1 MASEQKGFVVYGD
14 IEESLNELTDE
25 QVAKL
30 FRGMVSYFNT
40 GKEPKFSGLMKMVF
54 IPIRQQMDRDTDK
67 YEKKCA
73 KNRESIQK
81 YWDKVKA
88 DTNEYE
94 RIRTNTDEYERIP
107 PNTNVA
113 NTNTNTTT
121 KTKTETE
128 TTTMSS
134 ETDAGLLSF
143 DLIQYLNEK
152 TGSDYKAD
160 KTNAVRIQTLLD
172 SGYSPA
178 ELRSVIDKKC
188 AEWMTDPKMRP
199 YLRPSTLWGAKFPEY
214 VSAPI
219 SIGQERERDEA
230 KKRETLEAEL
240 TEKKET
246 LSTLRASLDEIKP
259 GTRLD
264 ERRALKEQI
273 ALLEDSIKI
282 IEGRL

>member
-1 MASEQKGFVVYGD
+1 MSKDQKGFVVYGD

-67 YEKKCA
+67 YEKKCE

-94 RIRTNTDEYERIP
+94 RIQTNTNVYERIP

-113 NTNTNTTT
+113 NTNTKTNTTT
-121 KTKTETE
+121 KTDTG
-128 TTTMSS
+128 TTTTSS

-160 KTNAVRIQTLLD
+160 KANAVRVQTLLD
-172 SGYSPA
+172 SGYSPDQ
-178 ELRSVIDKKC
+178 LRTVIDKKVS
-188 AEWMTDPKMRP
+188 EWYGDSKMRS
-199 YLRPSTLWGAKFPEY
+199 YLRPSTLFGDKFGEY
-214 VSAPI
+214 LAAPI
-219 SIGQERERDEA
+219 SVTAERERDTK
-230 KKRETLEAEL
+230 KKRSEL
-240 TEKKET
+240 NKE
-246 LSTLRASLDEIKP
+246 LDEKRQALSVLKESLS
-259 GTRLD
+259 GADKT
-264 ERRALKEQI
+264 ERRHLREQI
-273 ALLEDSIKI
+273 AILEDSIGL
-282 IEGRL
+282 IEGRLS

>member
-1 MASEQKGFVVYGD
+1 MSKDQKGFVVYGD

-40 GKEPKFSGLMKMVF
+40 GKDPKFSGLMKMVF

-67 YEKKCA
+67 YEKKCE

-94 RIRTNTDEYERIP
+94 RIQTNTNVYERIP
-107 PNTNVA
+107 ANTNVA
-113 NTNTNTTT
+113 NTNTKTNTDTKTDTGTTT
-121 KTKTETE
+121 T
-128 TTTMSS
+128 SS

-160 KTNAVRIQTLLD
+160 LSNAKRVQSLLEQ
-172 SGYSPA
+172 GYSPDQ
-178 ELRSVIDKKC
+178 LRTVIDKKVD
-188 AEWMTDPKMRP
+188 EWYGDSKMRS
-199 YLRPSTLWGAKFPEY
+199 YLRPSTLFGDKFGEY
-214 VSAPI
+214 LAAPI
-219 SIGQERERDEA
+219 SLTAERERDQ
-230 KKRETLEAEL
+230 K
-240 TEKKET
+240 KKEADLNRELDEKRQT
-246 LSTLRASLDEIKP
+246 LSVLKESLADADK
-259 GTRLD
+259 T
-264 ERRALKEQI
+264 ERRHLREQI
-273 ALLEDSIKI
+273 AILEDSIGL
-282 IEGRL
+282 IERRLT

>member
-1 MASEQKGFVVYGD
+1 MSKDQKGFVVYGD

-67 YEKKCA
+67 YEKKCE

-94 RIRTNTDEYERIP
+94 RIRTNTNVYERIP
-107 PNTNVA
+107 ANTNVA
-113 NTNTNTTT
+113 NTNTKTTTTT
-121 KTKTETE
+121 KTDTG
-128 TTTMSS
+128 TTTTSS
-134 ETDAGLLSF
+134 ETDAGLLSY

-160 KTNAVRIQTLLD
+160 KANAVRVQTLLD
-172 SGYSPA
+172 SGYTPLQ
-178 ELRSVIDKKC
+178 LRTVVDKKC
-188 AEWMTDPKMRP
+188 AEWFGDEKMRP
-199 YLRPSTLWGAKFPEY
+199 YLRPSTLFGDKFGEY
-214 VSAPI
+214 LAAPM
-219 SIGQERERDEA
+219 SVAQERERDQ
-230 KKRETLEAEL
+230 KKKQSDLNRE
-240 TEKKET
+240 
-246 LSTLRASLDEIKP
+246 LDEKRKALADMKDSLK
-259 GTRLD
+259 TAD
-264 ERRALKEQI
+264 KTERRLLREQI
-273 ALLEDSIKI
+273 AMLEDSIGL
-282 IEGRL
+282 IEGRLS

>member
-1 MASEQKGFVVYGD
+1 MSKDQKGFVVYGD

-67 YEKKCA
+67 YEKKCE

-94 RIRTNTDEYERIP
+94 RIRTNTNVYERIP

-113 NTNTNTTT
+113 NTNTKTNTTT
-121 KTKTETE
+121 KTDTG
-128 TTTMSS
+128 TTTTSS

-152 TGSDYKAD
+152 TGGNYKPD
-160 KTNAVRIQTLLD
+160 KANAVRVQSLLE
-172 SGYSPA
+172 SGYSPDQ
-178 ELRSVIDKKC
+178 LRSVIDKKVD
-188 AEWMTDPKMRP
+188 EWMTDEKMRP
-199 YLRPSTLWGAKFPEY
+199 YLRPSTLFGDKFGEY
-214 VSAPI
+214 LAAPI
-219 SIGQERERDEA
+219 SIAAERERDQ
-230 KKRETLEAEL
+230 KKKQSDLNRELEEKRKALADMKESL
-240 TEKKET
+240 KDADKTERK
-246 LSTLRASLDEIKP
+246 LLREN
-259 GTRLD
+259 
-264 ERRALKEQI
+264 I
-273 ALLEDSIKI
+273 AILEDSISL
-282 IEGRL
+282 IERRLT

>member
-1 MASEQKGFVVYGD
+1 MSKDQKGFVVYGD

-67 YEKKCA
+67 YEKKCE

-94 RIRTNTDEYERIP
+94 RIQTNTNVYERIP
-107 PNTNVA
+107 ANTNVA
-113 NTNTNTTT
+113 NTNTKTNTDTKTDTGTTT
-121 KTKTETE
+121 T
-128 TTTMSS
+128 SS

-160 KTNAVRIQTLLD
+160 KANAVRVQSLLD
-172 SGYSPA
+172 SGYSPDQ
-178 ELRSVIDKKC
+178 LRTVIDKKVS
-188 AEWMTDPKMRP
+188 EWYGDEKMRP
-199 YLRPSTLWGAKFPEY
+199 YLRPSTLFGDKFGEY
-214 VSAPI
+214 LAAPI
-219 SIGQERERDEA
+219 SLTAERERDT
-230 KKRETLEAEL
+230 KRKQTEL
-240 TEKKET
+240 NKE
-246 LSTLRASLDEIKP
+246 LDEKRQALSVLKESL
-259 GTRLD
+259 TD
-264 ERRALKEQI
+264 ADKTERRHLREQI
-273 ALLEDSIKI
+273 AILEDSIGL
-282 IEGRL
+282 IEGRLS

>member
-1 MASEQKGFVVYGD
+1 MSKDQKGFVVYGD

-25 QVAKL
+25 QVATL

-67 YEKKCA
+67 YEKKCE

-94 RIRTNTDEYERIP
+94 RIRTNTNVYERIP

-113 NTNTNTTT
+113 NTNTKTTTTT
-121 KTKTETE
+121 KTDTG
-128 TTTMSS
+128 TTTTSS

-160 KTNAVRIQTLLD
+160 KANAVRVQSLLD
-172 SGYSPA
+172 AGYSPDQ
-178 ELRSVIDKKC
+178 LRTVIDKKC
-188 AEWMTDPKMRP
+188 DEWMTDEKMRS
-199 YLRPSTLWGAKFPEY
+199 YLRPSTLFGDKFGEY
-214 VSAPI
+214 LAAPMSVSAEK
-219 SIGQERERDEA
+219 QKKADEDRA
-230 KKRETLEAEL
+230 TLERQL
-240 TEKKET
+240 SEKQTALADMKDSLKDATKEDRRH
-246 LSTLRASLDEIKP
+246 LREN
-259 GTRLD
+259 
-264 ERRALKEQI
+264 I
-273 ALLEDSIKI
+273 AILEDSIGL
-282 IEGRL
+282 IERRLT

>member
-1 MASEQKGFVVYGD
+1 MSKDQKGFVVYGD

-67 YEKKCA
+67 YEKKCE

-94 RIRTNTDEYERIP
+94 RIRTNTNVYERIP

-113 NTNTNTTT
+113 NTNTKTTTTT
-121 KTKTETE
+121 KTDTG
-128 TTTMSS
+128 TTTTSS

-160 KTNAVRIQTLLD
+160 KANAVRVQTLLD
-172 SGYSPA
+172 SGYSPDQ
-178 ELRSVIDKKC
+178 LRTVIDKKVD
-188 AEWMTDPKMRP
+188 EWYGDSKMRS
-199 YLRPSTLWGAKFPEY
+199 YLRPSTLFGDKFGEY
-214 VSAPI
+214 LAAPI
-219 SIGQERERDEA
+219 SLTAEKQQKA
-230 KKRETLEAEL
+230 NLE
-240 TEKKET
+240 
-246 LSTLRASLDEIKP
+246 RASLEEQLNEKRKALAYMKDSLKEATKE
-259 GTRLD
+259 
-264 ERRALKEQI
+264 ERRNLREQI
-273 ALLEDSIKI
+273 AILEDSIGL
-282 IEGRL
+282 IEGRLS

>member
-1 MASEQKGFVVYGD
+1 MSKDQKGFVVYGD

-67 YEKKCA
+67 YEKKCE

-94 RIRTNTDEYERIP
+94 RIQTNTNVYERIP

-113 NTNTNTTT
+113 NTNTKTIT
-121 KTKTETE
+121 KTKTDTG
-128 TTTMSS
+128 TTTTSS

-160 KTNAVRIQTLLD
+160 KANAVRVQSLLD
-172 SGYSPA
+172 SGYTPLQ
-178 ELRSVIDKKC
+178 LRTVIDKKVS
-188 AEWMTDPKMRP
+188 EWYGDEKMRP
-199 YLRPSTLWGAKFPEY
+199 YLRPSTLFGDKFGEY
-214 VSAPI
+214 LAAPI
-219 SIGQERERDEA
+219 SVTAERERDQ
-230 KKRETLEAEL
+230 K
-240 TEKKET
+240 KKEADLNRELDEKRQT
-246 LSTLRASLDEIKP
+246 LSVLKESLADADK
-259 GTRLD
+259 T
-264 ERRALKEQI
+264 ERRHLREQI
-273 ALLEDSIKI
+273 AILEDSIGL
-282 IEGRL
+282 IERRLT

>member
-1 MASEQKGFVVYGD
+1 MSKDQKGFVVYGD

-40 GKEPKFSGLMKMVF
+40 GKDPKFSGLMKMVF

-67 YEKKCA
+67 YEKKCE

-94 RIRTNTDEYERIP
+94 RIRTNTNVYERIP
-107 PNTNVA
+107 ANTNVA
-113 NTNTNTTT
+113 NTNTKTSTTT
-121 KTKTETE
+121 KTDTGTI
-128 TTTMSS
+128 TTSS

-160 KTNAVRIQTLLD
+160 LSNAKRVQSLLD
-172 SGYSPA
+172 SGYSPDQ
-178 ELRSVIDKKC
+178 LRTVIDKKVD
-188 AEWMTDPKMRP
+188 EWYGDSKMRS
-199 YLRPSTLWGAKFPEY
+199 YLRPSTLFGDKFGEY
-214 VSAPI
+214 LAAPI
-219 SIGQERERDEA
+219 SVTAEKQQKA
-230 KKRETLEAEL
+230 TLE
-240 TEKKET
+240 
-246 LSTLRASLDEIKP
+246 RASLEDQLNEKRKALAYMKDSLKEA
-259 GTRLD
+259 TKE
-264 ERRALKEQI
+264 ERRHLRENI
-273 ALLEDSIKI
+273 AILEDSIGL
-282 IEGRL
+282 IERRLT

>member
-1 MASEQKGFVVYGD
+1 MSKDQKGFVVYGD

-67 YEKKCA
+67 YEKKCE

-94 RIRTNTDEYERIP
+94 RIRTNTNVYERIP
-107 PNTNVA
+107 ANTNVA
-113 NTNTNTTT
+113 NTNTKTNTDTKTDTGTTT
-121 KTKTETE
+121 T
-128 TTTMSS
+128 SS
-134 ETDAGLLSF
+134 ETDAGLLSY

-160 KTNAVRIQTLLD
+160 KANAVRVQSLLD
-172 SGYSPA
+172 SGYTPLQ
-178 ELRSVIDKKC
+178 LRTVIDKKVD
-188 AEWMTDPKMRP
+188 EWYGDSKMRS
-199 YLRPSTLWGAKFPEY
+199 YLRPSTLFGDKFGEY
-214 VSAPI
+214 LAAPM
-219 SIGQERERDEA
+219 SVTAEKQ
-230 KKRETLEAEL
+230 KKANLE
-240 TEKKET
+240 
-246 LSTLRASLDEIKP
+246 RASLEDQLNEKRKALAYMKDSLK
-259 GTRLD
+259 GATKE
-264 ERRALKEQI
+264 ERRNLRDQI
-273 ALLEDSIKI
+273 AILEDGISL
-282 IEGRL
+282 IERRLT

>member
-1 MASEQKGFVVYGD
+1 MSKDQKGFVVYGD

-67 YEKKCA
+67 YEKKCE

-94 RIRTNTDEYERIP
+94 RIQTNTNVYERIP

-113 NTNTNTTT
+113 NTNTKTTTTT
-121 KTKTETE
+121 KTDTG
-128 TTTMSS
+128 TTTTSS
-134 ETDAGLLSF
+134 ETDAGLLSY

-160 KTNAVRIQTLLD
+160 KANAVRVQSLLD
-172 SGYSPA
+172 SGYSPDQ
-178 ELRSVIDKKC
+178 LRTVIDKKVS
-188 AEWMTDPKMRP
+188 EWMTDEKMRP
-199 YLRPSTLWGAKFPEY
+199 YLRPSTLFGDKFGEY
-214 VSAPI
+214 LAAPI
-219 SIGQERERDEA
+219 SIAAERERDT
-230 KKRETLEAEL
+230 KK
-240 TEKKET
+240 KKAG
-246 LSTLRASLDEIKP
+246 LSKELDEK
-259 GTRLD
+259 RKALD
-264 ERRALKEQI
+264 DLKDSLKDADPTERRHLREQI
-273 ALLEDSIKI
+273 AILEDSIGL
-282 IEGRL
+282 IERRLT

>member
-1 MASEQKGFVVYGD
+1 MASEQKGFIVYGNN
-14 IEESLNELTDE
+14 EEILDRLTDE
-25 QVAKL
+25 EAGKL
-30 FRGMVSYFNT
+30 LKAMTKYFNHGT
-40 GKEPKFSGLMKMVF
+40 EPKFSGALEFVW
-54 IPIRQQMDRDTDK
+54 IPIRQQMDANAEK
-67 YEKKCA
+67 YQEKCE
-73 KNRESIQK
+73 KNRKKIQD
-81 YWDKVKA
+81 YWDKVKGNST
-88 DTNEYE
+88 DTTVYSGIQ
-94 RIRTNTDEYERIP
+94 R
-107 PNTNVA
+107 
-113 NTNTNTTT
+113 NTTAT
-121 KTKTETE
+121 NIDIDMDIDMDMDREIE
-128 TTTMSS
+128 IESVP
-134 ETDAGLLSF
+134 DAGLLSF

-160 KTNAVRIQTLLD
+160 KANADRVRTLLGQ
-172 SGYSPA
+172 GYTPVQ
-178 ELRSVIDKKC
+178 LRSVIDKKC
-188 AEWMTDPKMRP
+188 AEWLTDPKMRP

-246 LSTLRASLDEIKP
+246 LSTLQASLDEIKP

-282 IEGRL
+282 IEGRLK

>member
-1 MASEQKGFVVYGD
+1 MSKDQKGFVVYGD

-67 YEKKCA
+67 YEKKCE

-94 RIRTNTDEYERIP
+94 RIRTNTNVYERIP
-107 PNTNVA
+107 ANTNVA
-113 NTNTNTTT
+113 NTNTKTTTTT
-121 KTKTETE
+121 KTDTG
-128 TTTMSS
+128 TTTTSS
-134 ETDAGLLSF
+134 ETDAGLLSY

-160 KTNAVRIQTLLD
+160 KANAVRVQSLLD
-172 SGYSPA
+172 SGYTPLQ
-178 ELRSVIDKKC
+178 LRTVIDKKVD
-188 AEWMTDPKMRP
+188 EWYGDSKMRS
-199 YLRPSTLWGAKFPEY
+199 YLRPSTLFGDKFGEY
-214 VSAPI
+214 LAAPI
-219 SIGQERERDEA
+219 SVTAEKQQKA
-230 KKRETLEAEL
+230 NLE
-240 TEKKET
+240 
-246 LSTLRASLDEIKP
+246 RASLEDQLNEKRKALAYMKDSLKEA
-259 GTRLD
+259 TKE
-264 ERRALKEQI
+264 ERRHLRENI
-273 ALLEDSIKI
+273 AILEDSIGL
-282 IEGRL
+282 IERRLT

>member
-1 MASEQKGFVVYGD
+1 MSKDQKGFVVYGD

-67 YEKKCA
+67 YEKKCE

-94 RIRTNTDEYERIP
+94 RIRTNTNVYERIP
-107 PNTNVA
+107 ANTNVA
-113 NTNTNTTT
+113 NTNTKTTTTT
-121 KTKTETE
+121 KTDTG
-128 TTTMSS
+128 TTTTSS
-134 ETDAGLLSF
+134 ETDAGLLSY

-160 KTNAVRIQTLLD
+160 LSNAKRVQSLLD
-172 SGYSPA
+172 AGYSPDQ
-178 ELRSVIDKKC
+178 LRSVIDKKVD
-188 AEWMTDPKMRP
+188 EWYGDSKMRS
-199 YLRPSTLWGAKFPEY
+199 YLRPSTLFGDKFGEY
-214 VSAPI
+214 LAAPI
-219 SIGQERERDEA
+219 SITAEKQ
-230 KKRETLEAEL
+230 KKADLE
-240 TEKKET
+240 
-246 LSTLRASLDEIKP
+246 RASLEDQLNEKRKALAYMKDSLKEA
-259 GTRLD
+259 TKE
-264 ERRALKEQI
+264 ERRHLRENI
-273 ALLEDSIKI
+273 AILEDSIGL
-282 IEGRL
+282 IERRLT

>member
-1 MASEQKGFVVYGD
+1 MSKDQKGFVVYGD

-67 YEKKCA
+67 YEKKCE

-94 RIRTNTDEYERIP
+94 RIQTNTNVYERIP

-113 NTNTNTTT
+113 NTNTKTNTDTKTDTGTTT
-121 KTKTETE
+121 T
-128 TTTMSS
+128 SS

-160 KTNAVRIQTLLD
+160 KANAVRVQTLLD
-172 SGYSPA
+172 SGYSPDQ
-178 ELRSVIDKKC
+178 LRTVIDKKVS
-188 AEWMTDPKMRP
+188 EWYGDEKMRP
-199 YLRPSTLWGAKFPEY
+199 YLRPSTLFGDKFGEY
-214 VSAPI
+214 LAAPI
-219 SIGQERERDEA
+219 SLTAERERDQ
-230 KKRETLEAEL
+230 K
-240 TEKKET
+240 KKESDLNRELDEKRQT
-246 LSTLRASLDEIKP
+246 LSVLKESLTGADK
-259 GTRLD
+259 T
-264 ERRALKEQI
+264 ERRHLREQI
-273 ALLEDSIKI
+273 AILEDSIGL
-282 IEGRL
+282 IERRLT